1 MEESKEYMNTTAID
15 TTTNHMVNEP
25 TIDNINNISTAFR
38 IKKRDPMSEREET
51 EEIPTTIQFI
61 KYQNHDTHDDIKI
74 FEQLLNRTLRCTAF
88 IASLA
93 ARECSLLDPESVG
106 AELNVRIAYTADL
119 AHANRLHPP
128 DLVDPESVVAASDVG

>member
-1 MEESKEYMNTTAID
+1 MEEYKEYMNTTAID

-25 TIDNINNISTAFR
+25 TIDNINNISTASR
-38 IKKRDPMSEREET
+38 IKKRDPKSEREET

-74 FEQLLNRTLRCTAF
+74 FEQLLNRTLQCTAF

-106 AELNVRIAYTADL
+106 AELNVR
-119 AHANRLHPP
+119 
-128 DLVDPESVVAASDVG
+128 